1 MFKSLVGVLV
11 CSWAW
16 RMWQE
21 RDGGLTVEGED
32 VRNAVKKAGSLA
44 PNPVLTR
51 DFPYMGLSNY
61 SQNSVRRR

>member
-16 RMWQE
+16 RIWQE
-21 RDGGLTVEGED
+21 RDAGFTVEGED

-44 PNPVLTR
+44 HNLVLTR
-51 DFPYMGLSNY
+51 DSPYMGLSNY